1 MSTKNLGTSLPVPDA
16 LASSLLDQAQSFD
29 DSLLFFSGDFHIWNL
44 TTHLSPVH
52 GGVLTQLRTHPCLDL
67 FLDNPI
73 PTMDLSSLPVEP
85 ILLLQVE
92 VLCIIPQ

>member
-44 TTHLSPVH
+44 TTHLSA
-52 GGVLTQLRTHPCLDL
+52 GRGRVLTQLKTHPCLDL
-67 FLDNPI
+67 FLGNPI
-73 PTMDLSSLPVEP
+73 QKMDLGSVPGVT

-92 VLCIIPQ
+92 VPCIIAQ